1 LSRMDNY
8 YEEAKK
14 NGNWNEADEYYKS
27 MWEDEEEGEI
37 FETIP
42 EGVMTNQHKLKKAL
56 IKKALWHE
64 TKDGEIIYITNI
76 TDSHLN
82 NLIKYYEIR
91 RFILD
96 VNMSSIDTH
105 AWDDAIESPI
115 EYVLLK
121 DSSLFHTI
129 KYDLFVKE
137 RKRRMKE

>member
-1 LSRMDNY
+1 MSSNLKPSSKLFI
-8 YEEAKK
+8 EEV
-14 NGNWNEADEYYKS
+14 
-27 MWEDEEEGEI
+27 EI
-37 FETIP
+37 FETIS

-82 NLIKYYEIR
+82 NLIKYYETKR
-91 RFILD
+91 VILD
-96 VNMSSIDTH
+96 VNMPSMDTH
-105 AWDDAIESPI
+105 AWDDVIESSI

-137 RKRRMKE
+137 RNLRNIV

>member
-1 LSRMDNY
+1 MSSNLKPSSKLFI
-8 YEEAKK
+8 EEA
-14 NGNWNEADEYYKS
+14 
-27 MWEDEEEGEI
+27 EI
-37 FETIP
+37 FETIF

-82 NLIKYYEIR
+82 NLIKYYETKR
-91 RFILD
+91 VILD
-96 VNMSSIDTH
+96 VNMPSMDTH
-105 AWDDAIESPI
+105 AWDDVIEFSI

-137 RKRRMKE
+137 RNLRNIV

>member
-1 LSRMDNY
+1 MSIYSNLKPSSKLFI
-8 YEEAKK
+8 EEA
-14 NGNWNEADEYYKS
+14 
-27 MWEDEEEGEI
+27 EI
-37 FETIP
+37 FETIF

-82 NLIKYYEIR
+82 NLIKYYETKR
-91 RFILD
+91 VILD
-96 VNMSSIDTH
+96 VNMPSMDTH
-105 AWDDAIESPI
+105 AWDDVIEFSI

-137 RKRRMKE
+137 RNLRNIV

>member
-1 LSRMDNY
+1 MSSNLKPSNKLFI
-8 YEEAKK
+8 EEA
-14 NGNWNEADEYYKS
+14 
-27 MWEDEEEGEI
+27 EI
-37 FETIP
+37 FETIF

-82 NLIKYYEIR
+82 NLIKYYETKR
-91 RFILD
+91 VILD
-96 VNMSSIDTH
+96 VNMPSMDTH
-105 AWDDAIESPI
+105 AWDDVIEFSI

-137 RKRRMKE
+137 RNLRNIV